1 MAEQQCQT
9 CTDLRARLM
18 TLRAQVA
25 ATSALI
31 RVELE
36 EPTMPWS
43 KLLRVT
49 ESRLDSALEG

>member
-18 TLRAQVA
+18 ALRAEVA

-36 EPTMPWS
+36 EPTMPWK
-43 KLLRVT
+43 KLLRVV
-49 ESRLDSALEG
+49 EARLDSALGG